1 LNPSGSAKVERLE
14 IQSQMGESHEAA
26 ENRISQRKLKDSGLG
41 PNGESRE
48 DLAKDDS
55 ARAAKSKPDDY
66 SQDARDVGG

>member
-1 LNPSGSAKVERLE
+1 
-14 IQSQMGESHEAA
+14 MGESHKAA

-55 ARAAKSKPDDY
+55 ARAATSKPDDY

>member
-1 LNPSGSAKVERLE
+1 MNQNGSAKVEPFE
-14 IQSQMGESHEAA
+14 IQSQKGESHEAA
-26 ENRISQRKLKDSGLG
+26 ENRISQRKLKVPGLG

-55 ARAAKSKPDDY
+55 ARAAKSKPDGD